1 MFLFNM
7 FLFKYKMLGGRLLV
21 TNEVVYVGFLKIVFS
36 DEKIWSEG
44 KVKIL
49 KIALHYFNLFI

>member
-1 MFLFNM
+1 
-7 FLFKYKMLGGRLLV
+7 MLGGRLLV